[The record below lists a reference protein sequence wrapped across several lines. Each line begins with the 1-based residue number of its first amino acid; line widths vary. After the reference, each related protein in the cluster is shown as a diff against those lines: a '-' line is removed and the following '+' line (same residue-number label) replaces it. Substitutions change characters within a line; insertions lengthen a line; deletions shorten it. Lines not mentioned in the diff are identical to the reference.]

1 MGESAVSTSAIST
14 AGVRE
19 AEKFDYFCDAICDVY
34 TGIRPERST
43 ERSFDAAFTARD
55 LGDTVL
61 ATIEAP
67 GHTATRSRALVATR
81 PDDSLFLNM
90 SMRSGFRVSHV
101 GGEWQRPPS
110 MPFLLDNREPFRL
123 DFDPSRRMGLAS
135 LRIDSSRLAV
145 TPASLKGLNDRIAR
159 TATGRQLGMQL
170 RLLCEAAD
178 PEVAALMSAP
188 VVALLRALL
197 AESDVEGSDLKA
209 VARTRL
215 TDPDF
220 GVEELARLLH
230 CSARTVQS
238 RFAADGETFSAW
250 LLAERLEH
258 ARELIQ
264 APASSGRSI
273 EVIAL
278 ASGFR
283 DLSHFHR
290 AFRARFSATPGAFR
304 P

>member
-1 MGESAVSTSAIST
+1 MGEGAVSAIST
-14 AGVRE
+14 TGLRE
-19 AEKFDYFCDAICDVY
+19 TEKFDFFCDAICDVY

-43 ERSFDAAFTARD
+43 ERSFDAAFTSRD

-90 SMRSGFRVSHV
+90 NTRSGFRVSHV
-101 GGEWQRPPS
+101 GGQWRRPAS

-123 DFDPSRRMGLAS
+123 DFDPSRRMGLTS
-135 LRIDSSRLAV
+135 LRIDSARLGL
-145 TPASLKGLNDRIAR
+145 TPASLKALNDRIAG

-170 RLLCEAAD
+170 RLLSEAAD
-178 PEVAALMSAP
+178 PEIATLMSAP

-197 AESDVEGSDLKA
+197 AETDVESSDLKS
-209 VARTRL
+209 VARTHL

-220 GVEELARLLH
+220 GVEELARLFR

-238 RFAADGETFSAW
+238 RFAAEGETFSVW

-258 ARELIQ
+258 ARGLIQ
-264 APASSGRSI
+264 APGSSGRSI
-273 EVIAL
+273 ESLAL